1 MSAKKRI
8 EGKSS
13 LIFFKCSLVIKKGE
27 SNNEAIKSLE
37 KTRVIGPTSGAD
49 TLINKKEAPQAI
61 PMAIIKDQSK
71 TEFLFINVL
80 LLTKEA

>member
-1 MSAKKRI
+1 M
-8 EGKSS
+8 
-13 LIFFKCSLVIKKGE
+13 KKGV

-49 TLINKKEAPQAI
+49 ILINKKEAPQAI

-71 TEFLFINVL
+71 TEFLFINFL
-80 LLTKEA
+80 FLTKEA

>member
-1 MSAKKRI
+1 MSR
-8 EGKSS
+8 S
-13 LIFFKCSLVIKKGE
+13 
-27 SNNEAIKSLE
+27 E

-49 TLINKKEAPQAI
+49 TLINKNEAPQAI